1 MSSQEETYNKVGN
14 FIFNMSDDIQ
24 QLINQHTTSSVTP
37 NLIKIV
43 QKLAQSKN
51 NVNDFSKA
59 VKVILKFKDKDSNTF
74 LNDLYER
81 LIHGDSRPEVKPI
94 IPEDSTTSVTSMKPL
109 KKKKLVA
116 ISFDDKEDEEDEK
129 NDDEIQIKPVFKQR
143 RMGQKVVFKKLDRS
157 TASKLKEYAEVK
169 SSNTTS
175 AIINDKSI
183 NKIPSGPVPH
193 TKNSDKSLI
202 AAYGSDQEVSLD
214 LQNEQFGK
222 DDEEWYNYD
231 DDLGNAAQDEVDS
244 LNNLDFMSK
253 ASKWQT
259 VDSDQT
265 DVQLYPLSIDKKKNW
280 LPPFLLNDSNRYNV
294 SNAAIVGSIAESS
307 HEGIIDPFKNPES
320 PFSQMARSG
329 SHLVNLK
336 RLNKEQR
343 QRNKNNTQLANTAM
357 GVALGISKDMPDY
370 KSKEQSRGNKTYKEL
385 EPTQEEIQN
394 QRRTLPAYKIKDSL
408 VSMILNTQ
416 VAIII
421 GETGSGKTT
430 QLPQILYEAGFC
442 HDNTIIGI
450 TQPRRVAAMSVAKRV
465 ATEMDTAL
473 GQKVGYTIRFEDQTS
488 LETKIKFMTD
498 GILLR
503 ETLLDPLLL
512 KYNCIIIDE
521 AHERSLNTDVL
532 LGLFKNLLTKRKDIK
547 LIITSA
553 TMNAAKFSKFFGN
566 APQFTIPGR
575 TFPVQINYTK
585 SAVDDYVDSAVSEA
599 VRIHMQTDITSG
611 DILIFMTGQEDI
623 ETTCESIKDRL
634 TEVYAKKSG
643 IGSFAEIDDIEI
655 FPIYSAL
662 PPELQTRIFHKL
674 NHAKRKI
681 VVATNIAE
689 TSLTIDGIKY
699 VIDCGYSKL
708 KVFNPRIG
716 LDSLMITP
724 ISIANANQRS
734 GRAGRTGPGI
744 AYRLFTQESL
754 EEDMYVQTI
763 PEIQRTNLSNTILLL
778 KSLGIKDIIHF
789 PFLDKPPLQTLLAS
803 LYELWFLG
811 AVDNFGNLTSL
822 GKQMAKFP
830 LQASLSKILIIAS
843 QNNCSEEILTI
854 VSMLSVPQVFNRPKE
869 LEKEADQA
877 RTKFFVPRSDHL
889 TLLNVYN
896 QWKSNNCST
905 QWCEKH
911 FLIHR
916 SLARAHEIR
925 RQLISVMKKNSIP
938 LKSSGSDW
946 DIVRR
951 SICSGFAHQ
960 AAKVTGLSKYVN
972 LRTGMNV
979 ELHPTSALY
988 GIGDPPSCVVYHELL
1003 LTSKEYM
1010 CFVTAVDPFWL
1021 IEFGPLIY
1029 DIKRVKKYEDDGS
1042 TSIFGTTNNEDENKK
1057 SNDAVDN
1064 RIEQCLIKRQGIID
1078 QLKSDVNTAAEISTQ
1093 KSKPNILSQ
1102 GNMATIGL
1110 KRRRPF

>member
-1 MSSQEETYNKVGN
+1 MSSQGVTYSIVGKYN
-14 FIFNMSDDIQ
+14 IIMNDDLQ
-24 QLINQHTTSSVTP
+24 QLIQQHTTSSVTP
-37 NLIKIV
+37 NLVKIV
-43 QKLAQSKN
+43 QKLAQSKHN
-51 NVNDFSKA
+51 ANDFSKA
-59 VKVILKFKDKDSNTF
+59 AKVILKFKDNDSTTF

-81 LIHGDSRPEVKPI
+81 LNDATQTVKPKI
-94 IPEDSTTSVTSMKPL
+94 SEDKITNISSVKPL

-116 ISFDDKEDEEDEK
+116 ISFDDDDDDEGEEE
-129 NDDEIQIKPVFKQR
+129 NDDEIQIKPVFKKRQ
-143 RMGQKVVFKKLDRS
+143 MGQKVTFKKLDKS
-157 TASKLKEYAEVK
+157 TASRLKEYAEVQSGNT
-169 SSNTTS
+169 SSAVSNHQYIKKILSEPGAT
-175 AIINDKSI
+175 NHDKI
-183 NKIPSGPVPH
+183 QITEYTNEQDLPLDIQ
-193 TKNSDKSLI
+193 DK
-202 AAYGSDQEVSLD
+202 
-214 LQNEQFGK
+214 QFGK

-231 DDLGNAAQDEVDS
+231 DDLGNTAQDEVDAV
-244 LNNLDFMSK
+244 NHLDFMGKTSK
-253 ASKWQT
+253 PPK
-259 VDSDQT
+259 VNSDVA

-280 LPPFLLNDSNRYNV
+280 LPPFLLNDSNKYNV

-307 HEGIIDPFKNPES
+307 QEGIIDPFKNPES
-320 PFSQMARSG
+320 TFSRTARSG

-343 QRNKNNTQLANTAM
+343 QRNKNNTKLANTAM
-357 GVALGISKDMPDY
+357 GVALGISKDTSNS
-370 KSKEQSRGNKTYKEL
+370 KSTAQSFGNKSYKEL

-394 QRRTLPAYKIKDSL
+394 QRRSLPAYKIKDSL
-408 VSMILNTQ
+408 VSMILNNQ

-430 QLPQILYEAGFC
+430 QLPQILYEAGLC

-465 ATEMDTAL
+465 ATEMDTQL
-473 GQKVGYTIRFEDQTS
+473 GQTVGYSIRFEDRTS
-488 LETKIKFMTD
+488 SETKIKFMTD

-585 SAVDDYVDSAVSEA
+585 SPVDDYVESAVTEA
-599 VRIHMQTDITSG
+599 VRIHMQTEINSG
-611 DILIFMTGQEDI
+611 DVLIFMTGQEDI
-623 ETTCESIKDRL
+623 ETTCESIRDRL
-634 TEVYAKKSG
+634 TEIYAKKNG
-643 IGSFAEIDDIEI
+643 VGSFAEIDDIEI

-674 NHAKRKI
+674 DHSKRKI

-789 PFLDKPPLQTLLAS
+789 PFLDRPPLQTLLAS

-811 AVDNFGNLTSL
+811 AIDNFGNMTSL
-822 GKQMAKFP
+822 GKQMSKFP

-877 RTKFFVPRSDHL
+877 RAKFFVPRSDHL
-889 TLLNVYN
+889 TLLNVYS
-896 QWKSNNCST
+896 QWKSNNFSS

-911 FLIHR
+911 FLIYR

-925 RQLISVMKKNSIP
+925 RQLITVMKKNGIP
-938 LKSSGSDW
+938 LHSSGSDW

-988 GIGDPPSCVVYHELL
+988 GLGDPPSCVVYHELL

-1021 IEFGPLIY
+1021 MEFGPLIY

-1042 TSIFGTTNNEDENKK
+1042 ASIFGISNDADENKET
-1057 SNDAVDN
+1057 NDAVDQK
-1064 RIEQCLIKRQGIID
+1064 IEQCLVKRQTIIN
-1078 QLKSDVNTAAEISTQ
+1078 QLKSDVNTAADISIQ
-1093 KSKPNILSQ
+1093 KSKSNMVSQ